1 MLCMQLLMVRCL
13 QMIEIKTIND
23 DIIDLLKKLIEYTK
37 DYKIIWDGDYHTNT
51 FTSKEY
57 FSDNLKQSYLFNINK
72 SETKYTLIFTVTDM
86 GYRVVSEKYCI
97 SDITICN
104 DVNGLLENLFN
115 LVYDR
120 CRNASKYNTVCSL
133 INAFK
138 AIDKSNSEDNK

>member
-1 MLCMQLLMVRCL
+1 
-13 QMIEIKTIND
+13 MIEIKTIDD
-23 DIIDLLKKLIEYTK
+23 DIVELLEKLIEYTK
-37 DYKIIWDGDYHTNT
+37 DYKIIWDGDYYTNT

-57 FSDNLKQSYLFNINK
+57 FSDDIKQSYLFSINK
-72 SETKYTLIFTVTDM
+72 KDETNYMLIFTVTDM

-97 SDITICN
+97 ANITISN
-104 DVNGLLENLFN
+104 DDVNGLLEKLFN

-120 CRNASKYNTVCSL
+120 CRNANKYNAVCSL

>member
-1 MLCMQLLMVRCL
+1 MLCMQLLMVRWL

-23 DIIDLLKKLIEYTK
+23 DIMDLLKKLIKYTE

-57 FSDNLKQSYLFNINK
+57 FTDNLKQSYLFNINK
-72 SETKYTLIFTVTDM
+72 SETKYTLIFTVTNMD
-86 GYRVVSEKYCI
+86 YKVVSEKYCI
-97 SDITICN
+97 AETTIGN
-104 DVNGLLENLFN
+104 DDVNSLLENLFN

-120 CRNASKYNTVCSL
+120 CHNRNKYNAVCSL

-138 AIDKSNSEDNK
+138 AIDKTNDEG

>member
-1 MLCMQLLMVRCL
+1 
-13 QMIEIKTIND
+13 MIEIRTMND
-23 DIIDLLKKLIEYTK
+23 DIMELLKKLIKYTE
-37 DYKIIWDGDYHTNT
+37 DYKIIWTGDFYTNV

-57 FSDNLKQSYLFNINK
+57 FSDNSNQSYLFTINK
-72 SETKYTLIFTVTDM
+72 KNETQYMLIFTVTDM

-97 SDITICN
+97 ADITICN

-120 CRNASKYNTVCSL
+120 CHNVNKYNAVCSL

-138 AIDKSNSEDNK
+138 AIDKSNSEDDK